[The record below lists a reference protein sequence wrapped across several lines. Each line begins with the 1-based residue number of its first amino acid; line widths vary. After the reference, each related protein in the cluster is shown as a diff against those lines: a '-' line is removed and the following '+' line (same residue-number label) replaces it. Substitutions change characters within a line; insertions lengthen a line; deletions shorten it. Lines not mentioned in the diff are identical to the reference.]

1 MSGVPEGLPVSVI
14 SMAVPG
20 LGQGRVGQG
29 SIVLV
34 QELTATSVAHN
45 FA

>member
-1 MSGVPEGLPVSVI
+1 MSGVPEGLPVSVTSI
-14 SMAVPG
+14 AMG
-20 LGQGRVGQG
+20 LGQGMEGQG
-29 SIVLV
+29 SRVRV